1 MGSRTPGPIVFP
13 YLVMQIIKQGFLVI
27 LYVVAPAAT
36 QIPPPVATPNS
47 PTLNDGPG
55 A

>member
-1 MGSRTPGPIVFP
+1 MDVEYAVIEPRFQQLRT
-13 YLVMQIIKQGFLVI
+13 L
-27 LYVVAPAAT
+27 AAT

-47 PTLNDGPG
+47 PTLNDRTG